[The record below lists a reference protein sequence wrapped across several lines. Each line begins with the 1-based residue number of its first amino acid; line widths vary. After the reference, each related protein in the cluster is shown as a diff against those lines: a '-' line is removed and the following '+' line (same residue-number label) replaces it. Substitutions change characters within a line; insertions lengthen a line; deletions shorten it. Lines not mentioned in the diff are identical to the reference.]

1 MHVLSRK
8 LEFFIVSFLYFAI
21 FVVGYVFLCTDAEY
35 NYNQQIARGF
45 ISKEAV
51 FFCFDDPSYRT
62 AQHVQLVLDPNEEQQ
77 ESIVIDSR
85 PKEAIDPTFVLSNR
99 FLDNGYTAVESL
111 LTSGSADY
119 LASVH
124 SGVMRGVA
132 YKGSIVL
139 PPLLSGRFFSEE
151 ECLSDTPLAV
161 IGKKREDLV
170 INRDGKRY
178 LWYLNKMYEV
188 IGIIGLSAESPMDDV
203 IIVNL
208 GSLTPEEQLNGT
220 YYIDCSRD
228 NEAIY
233 NEMLSCSESLFGCGL
248 KRRDIPT
255 AFIDV
260 VSGGMYMKTYLKV
273 LLIMLGCI
281 TFISILIQS
290 TRQKM
295 LKIAVMKIQGIK
307 LEKVFANTIKGFLT
321 AFISGMIIGVLCNI
335 GLLYFG
341 VFSLPVIWMIQY
353 CVSLL
358 IAAILISLIWILTVL
373 IVEYRLDPKT
383 VIQKL

>member
-1 MHVLSRK
+1 MRVLSQK
-8 LEFFIVSFLYFAI
+8 LEYLIISFLFFAVL
-21 FVVGYVFLCTDAEY
+21 VVGYVFLCTDAEY

-51 FFCFDDPSYRT
+51 FFCFDDPSYR
-62 AQHVQLVLDPNEEQQ
+62 AARHVQLVLDPNEEQQ

-85 PKEAIDPTFVLSNR
+85 TKEASDPTFVLSNR
-99 FLDNGYTAVESL
+99 ILDNGHTAIETL
-111 LTSGSADY
+111 LTTGSLDY
-119 LASVH
+119 LASLH

-132 YKGSIVL
+132 FRGSIVL

-151 ECLSDTPLAV
+151 ECLSNTPLAV
-161 IGKKREDLV
+161 IGKKRAELI

-178 LWYLNKMYEV
+178 LWYLNKEYEV
-188 IGIIGLSAESPMDDV
+188 IGVIGLSAESPMDDV
-203 IIVNL
+203 IFVNI

-228 NEAIY
+228 NEAVF
-233 NEMLSCSESLFGCGL
+233 NEMNSRSESLFGCGL
-248 KRRDIPT
+248 KRRDVPI

-260 VSGGMYMKTYLKV
+260 VSGGMYMKSYLKV

-290 TRQKM
+290 TRKKM
-295 LKIAVMKIQGIK
+295 LKISVMKIQGIR
-307 LEKVFANTIKGFLT
+307 LEKVFSNTIRGFLT
-321 AFISGMIIGVLCNI
+321 ASMSGMVIGVLCNI
-335 GLLYFG
+335 GFIYFG

-353 CVSLL
+353 CILL
-358 IAAILISLIWILTVL
+358 LLVVILMSLIWILIVL
-373 IVEYRLDPKT
+373 IVDYRLDPKNI
-383 VIQKL
+383 IQKL